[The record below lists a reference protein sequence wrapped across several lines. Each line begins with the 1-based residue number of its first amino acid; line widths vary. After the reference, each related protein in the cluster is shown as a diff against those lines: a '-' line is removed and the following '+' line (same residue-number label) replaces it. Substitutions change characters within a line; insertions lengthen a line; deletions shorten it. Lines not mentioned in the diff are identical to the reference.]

1 MKGVKVRNLRLALL
15 VVLGL
20 TMWAKASDAP
30 SSETIWQI
38 GRFDTSSAEFASGAT
53 PNPAPVYVIGVS
65 QPDKDWYAFQ
75 PGSANGSA
83 GHKPN
88 PVRVEFNLPAPPV
101 GLYAMK
107 IRLLVEHPRV
117 SALQVDIG
125 GQTARAEVTIPV
137 LDVQSAWQS
146 NAVEANQKE
155 LPLTGNHGFAFESKP
170 HQIVTV
176 RVKGTLA
183 LPTPVG

>member
-1 MKGVKVRNLRLALL
+1 V
-15 VVLGL
+15 
-20 TMWAKASDAP
+20 D
-30 SSETIWQI
+30 
-38 GRFDTSSAEFASGAT
+38 
-53 PNPAPVYVIGVS
+53 
-65 QPDKDWYAFQ
+65 
-75 PGSANGSA
+75 
-83 GHKPN
+83 KPN
-88 PVRVEFNLPAPPV
+88 V
-101 GLYAMK
+101 
-107 IRLLVEHPRV
+107 LLLTWKRAEDGQGTILRF
-117 SALQVDIG
+117 LEIG

-155 LPLTGNHGFAFESKP
+155 LPLTGNHGFAFEIKP

>member
-75 PGSANGSA
+75 PGSAN
-83 GHKPN
+83 

-101 GLYAMK
+101 GPYAMK
-107 IRLLVEHPRV
+107 IGLLVEHPRV

-155 LPLTGNHGFAFESKP
+155 LPLTGNHGFAFEIKP

>member
-75 PGSANGSA
+75 PAQ
-83 GHKPN
+83 
-88 PVRVEFNLPAPPV
+88 R
-101 GLYAMK
+101 
-107 IRLLVEHPRV
+107 
-117 SALQVDIG
+117 
-125 GQTARAEVTIPV
+125 TAR
-137 LDVQSAWQS
+137 L
-146 NAVEANQKE
+146 
-155 LPLTGNHGFAFESKP
+155 
-170 HQIVTV
+170 
-176 RVKGTLA
+176 GTSRTRCASSSICRRRQLVC
-183 LPTPVG
+183 TP